1 MESSKERPAR
11 MRVFR
16 SFENL
21 TDDARGAVVAIG
33 NFDGLHLGHQS
44 LLDQARAIA
53 RDLGAPLAILTFE
66 PHPRM
71 LFRADDPPFR
81 LTSAEDRETAAGNI
95 DIDLFY
101 EVEFNRDFAAMTA
114 EEFIERVLVTGLGAK
129 HVVVGWDFCF
139 GKGRAGD
146 VDLLRAIGE
155 KSGFGV
161 TAVTAVTH
169 DDGIVYSSTAIRQA
183 LRDGRPEDAKHL
195 LGRPWEIGG
204 VVAHGDA
211 RGRTIGFPTANV
223 PLGNHLRPKFGV
235 YAVELGLVSKTD
247 GKTVERWIPGVAN
260 IGVRPS
266 FGGDDD
272 AGLEAHL
279 FDFDQDIYDRRVRV
293 RLHGFIRGEKKFDG
307 LDALKAQ
314 IAADVIAAKDI
325 LGKI

>member
-1 MESSKERPAR
+1 

-21 TDDARGAVVAIG
+21 TDEARGAVVAIG
-33 NFDGLHLGHQS
+33 NFDGLHLGHQT

-53 RDLGAPLAILTFE
+53 RDLGVPLAILTFE

-81 LTSAEDRETAAGNI
+81 LTSAEDRETAAGSI

-101 EVEFNRDFAAMTA
+101 EIEFNRDFAAMSA
-114 EEFIERVLVTGLGAK
+114 EQFIERVLVEGLGAR

-139 GKGRAGD
+139 GKGRAGN
-146 VDLLRAIGE
+146 VDFLRAIGE

-161 TAVTAVTH
+161 TAVDAVTH
-169 DDGIVYSSTAIRQA
+169 DNGIIYSSTAIRQA
-183 LRDGRPEDAKHL
+183 LREGRPQDATHL
-195 LGRPWEIGG
+195 LGRPWEIAGI
-204 VVAHGDA
+204 VAHGDA

-223 PLGNHLRPKFGV
+223 ALGDHLRPKFGV
-235 YAVELGLVSKTD
+235 YAVELGLISDAD
-247 GKTVERWIPGVAN
+247 GQTVERWVPGVAN

-293 RLHGFIRGEKKFDG
+293 RLHGFIRGEQKFDG
-307 LDALKAQ
+307 LDALKAR
-314 IAADVIAAKDI
+314 IAADVIAAKEI

>member
-1 MESSKERPAR
+1 

-21 TDDARGAVVAIG
+21 TDEARGAVVAIG

-44 LLDQARAIA
+44 LLDQAREIA
-53 RDLGAPLAILTFE
+53 RDLGVPLAILTFE

-81 LTSAEDRETAAGNI
+81 LTSADDRETAASTI

-101 EVEFNRDFAAMTA
+101 EAEFNRDFAAMSA
-114 EEFIERVLVTGLGAK
+114 EEFIERVLVKGLGAK

-146 VDLLRAIGE
+146 VDLLRSIGE
-155 KSGFGV
+155 TSGFGV
-161 TAVTAVTH
+161 TAVEAVTH
-169 DDGIVYSSTAIRQA
+169 DNGIVYSSTAIRQA
-183 LRDGRPEDAKHL
+183 LRDGRPQDATHL
-195 LGRPWEIGG
+195 LGRPWEIAGI
-204 VVAHGDA
+204 VAHGDA

-223 PLGNHLRPKFGV
+223 ALGNHLRPKFGV
-235 YAVELGLVSKTD
+235 YAIELGLISQDD
-247 GKTVERWIPGVAN
+247 GQTVERWVRGVAN

-266 FGGDDD
+266 FGGDND

-279 FDFDQDIYDRRVRV
+279 FDFDQDIYDRPVRV

-314 IAADVIAAKDI
+314 IASDVVAAKEI

>member
-1 MESSKERPAR
+1 

-33 NFDGLHLGHQS
+33 NFDGLHLGHQT
-44 LLDQARAIA
+44 LLDQARKIA
-53 RDLGAPLAILTFE
+53 RDLGVPLAILTFE

-81 LTSAEDRETAAGNI
+81 LTSAQDRETAALSI

-101 EVEFNRDFAAMTA
+101 QADFNRDFAAMTA
-114 EEFIERVLVTGLGAK
+114 EEFIERVLVKGLGAK

-139 GKGRAGD
+139 GKGRAGN
-146 VDLLRAIGE
+146 VDLLRALGE

-161 TAVTAVTH
+161 TAVEAVTH
-169 DDGIVYSSTAIRQA
+169 DNGIIYSSTAIRQA
-183 LRDGRPEDAKHL
+183 LRDGRPQDAAHL
-195 LGRPWEIGG
+195 LGRPWEIAGTI
-204 VVAHGDA
+204 AHGDA

-223 PLGNHLRPKFGV
+223 ALGDHLRPKFGV
-235 YAVELGLVSKTD
+235 YAIELGLISEAD
-247 GKTVERWIPGVAN
+247 GETVECWVRGVAN

-266 FGGDDD
+266 FGGDDE

-293 RLHGFIRGEKKFDG
+293 RLHGFIRGEQKFDG

-314 IAADVIAAKDI
+314 IASDVIAAKEI

>member
-1 MESSKERPAR
+1 

-21 TDDARGAVVAIG
+21 TDEARGAVVAIG

-44 LLDQARAIA
+44 LLDQAREIA
-53 RDLGAPLAILTFE
+53 RDLGVPLAILTFE

-81 LTSAEDRETAAGNI
+81 LTSADDRETAASNI

-101 EVEFNRDFAAMTA
+101 EAEFNRDFAAMSA
-114 EEFIERVLVTGLGAK
+114 EEFIERVLVKGLGAK

-146 VDLLRAIGE
+146 VDLLRSIGQT
-155 KSGFGV
+155 SGFGV
-161 TAVTAVTH
+161 TAVEAVTH
-169 DDGIVYSSTAIRQA
+169 DNGIVYSSTAIRQA
-183 LRDGRPEDAKHL
+183 LRDGRPQDATHL
-195 LGRPWEIGG
+195 LGRPWEIAGI
-204 VVAHGDA
+204 VAHGDA

-223 PLGNHLRPKFGV
+223 ALGNHLRPKFGV
-235 YAVELGLVSKTD
+235 YAIELGLISQDD
-247 GKTVERWIPGVAN
+247 GQTVERWVRGVAN

-266 FGGDDD
+266 FGGDND

-279 FDFDQDIYDRRVRV
+279 FDFDQDIYDRPVRV

-314 IAADVIAAKDI
+314 IASDVVAAKEI

>member
-1 MESSKERPAR
+1 

-33 NFDGLHLGHQS
+33 NFDGLHLGHQT
-44 LLDQARAIA
+44 LLDQARKIA
-53 RDLGAPLAILTFE
+53 RDLGVPLAILTFE

-81 LTSAEDRETAAGNI
+81 LTSAQDRETAALSI

-101 EVEFNRDFAAMTA
+101 QADFNRDFAAMTA
-114 EEFIERVLVTGLGAK
+114 EEFIERVLVKGLGAK

-139 GKGRAGD
+139 GKGRAGN

-161 TAVTAVTH
+161 TAVEAVTH
-169 DDGIVYSSTAIRQA
+169 DNGIIYSSTAIRQA
-183 LRDGRPEDAKHL
+183 LRDGRPQDAAHL
-195 LGRPWEIGG
+195 LGRPWEIAGT
-204 VVAHGDA
+204 VAHGDA

-223 PLGNHLRPKFGV
+223 ALGDHLRPKFGV
-235 YAVELGLVSKTD
+235 YAIELGLVSEAD
-247 GKTVERWIPGVAN
+247 GETVECWVRGVAN

-266 FGGDDD
+266 FGGDDE

-293 RLHGFIRGEKKFDG
+293 RLHGFIRGEQKFDG

-314 IAADVIAAKDI
+314 IASDVIAAKEI

>member
-1 MESSKERPAR
+1 

-21 TDDARGAVVAIG
+21 TDDARGAVVAVG
-33 NFDGLHLGHQS
+33 NFDGLHLGHQT
-44 LLDQARAIA
+44 LLDQARKIA
-53 RDLGAPLAILTFE
+53 RDLGVPLAILTFE

-81 LTSAEDRETAAGNI
+81 LTSAQDRETAALSI

-101 EVEFNRDFAAMTA
+101 QVEFNRDFAAMTA
-114 EEFIERVLVTGLGAK
+114 EEFIERVLVKGLGAK

-139 GKGRAGD
+139 GKGRAGN

-161 TAVTAVTH
+161 TAVEAVTH
-169 DDGIVYSSTAIRQA
+169 DNGIIYSSTAIRQA
-183 LRDGRPEDAKHL
+183 LRDGRPQDAAHL
-195 LGRPWEIGG
+195 LGRPWEIAGTI
-204 VVAHGDA
+204 AHGDA

-223 PLGNHLRPKFGV
+223 ALGDHLRPKFGV
-235 YAVELGLVSKTD
+235 YAIELGLISEGD
-247 GKTVERWIPGVAN
+247 GETVERWVPGVAN

-266 FGGDDD
+266 FGGDDE

-293 RLHGFIRGEKKFDG
+293 RLHGFIRGEQKFDG

-314 IAADVIAAKDI
+314 IASDVIAAKEI

>member
-1 MESSKERPAR
+1 

-21 TDDARGAVVAIG
+21 TDEARGAVVAIG

-44 LLDQARAIA
+44 LLDQAREIA
-53 RDLGAPLAILTFE
+53 RDLGVPLAILTFE

-81 LTSAEDRETAAGNI
+81 LTSADDRETAASNI

-101 EVEFNRDFAAMTA
+101 EAEFNRDFAAMSA
-114 EEFIERVLVTGLGAK
+114 EEFIERVLVKGLGAK

-146 VDLLRAIGE
+146 VDLLRSIGE
-155 KSGFGV
+155 TSGFGV
-161 TAVTAVTH
+161 TAVEAVTH
-169 DDGIVYSSTAIRQA
+169 DNGIVYSSTAIRQA
-183 LRDGRPEDAKHL
+183 LRDGRPQDATHL
-195 LGRPWEIGG
+195 LGRPWEIAGI
-204 VVAHGDA
+204 VAHGDA

-223 PLGNHLRPKFGV
+223 ALGNHLRPKFGV
-235 YAVELGLVSKTD
+235 YAIELGLISQDD
-247 GKTVERWIPGVAN
+247 GQTVERWVRGVAN

-266 FGGDDD
+266 FGGDND

-279 FDFDQDIYDRRVRV
+279 FDFDQDIYGRPVRV

-314 IAADVIAAKDI
+314 IASDVVAAKEI

>member
-1 MESSKERPAR
+1 
-11 MRVFR
+11 
-16 SFENL
+16 
-21 TDDARGAVVAIG
+21 
-33 NFDGLHLGHQS
+33 
-44 LLDQARAIA
+44 
-53 RDLGAPLAILTFE
+53 
-66 PHPRM
+66 
-71 LFRADDPPFR
+71 
-81 LTSAEDRETAAGNI
+81 
-95 DIDLFY
+95 
-101 EVEFNRDFAAMTA
+101 MTA

-169 DDGIVYSSTAIRQA
+169 DNGIVYSSTAIRQA

-223 PLGNHLRPKFGV
+223 ALGNHLRPKFGV

>member
-1 MESSKERPAR
+1 

-21 TDDARGAVVAIG
+21 TDEARGAVVAIG

-44 LLDQARAIA
+44 LLDQAREIA
-53 RDLGAPLAILTFE
+53 HDLGVPLAILTFE

-81 LTSAEDRETAAGNI
+81 LTSADDRETAASNI

-101 EVEFNRDFAAMTA
+101 EAEFNRDFAAMSA
-114 EEFIERVLVTGLGAK
+114 EEFIERVLVKGLGAK

-146 VDLLRAIGE
+146 VDLLRSIGQT
-155 KSGFGV
+155 SGFGV
-161 TAVTAVTH
+161 TAVEAVTH
-169 DDGIVYSSTAIRQA
+169 DNGIVYSSTAIRQA
-183 LRDGRPEDAKHL
+183 LRDGRPQDATHL
-195 LGRPWEIGG
+195 LGRPWEIAGI
-204 VVAHGDA
+204 VAHGDA

-223 PLGNHLRPKFGV
+223 ALGNHLRPKFGV
-235 YAVELGLVSKTD
+235 YAIELGLISQDD
-247 GKTVERWIPGVAN
+247 GQTVERWVRGVAN

-266 FGGDDD
+266 FGGDND

-279 FDFDQDIYDRRVRV
+279 FDFDQDIYDRPVRV

-314 IAADVIAAKDI
+314 IASDVVAAKEI

>member
-1 MESSKERPAR
+1 

-21 TDDARGAVVAIG
+21 TDDLRGAVVAIG
-33 NFDGLHLGHQS
+33 NFDGLHLGHQA
-44 LLDQARAIA
+44 LLGQARKIA
-53 RDLGAPLAILTFE
+53 TDLGAPLAILSFE

-81 LTSAEDRETAAGNI
+81 LTSADDRITAAGNI
-95 DIDLFY
+95 NIDLFF
-101 EVEFNRDFAAMTA
+101 EIEFNRDFAAMSA
-114 EEFIERVLVTGLGAK
+114 EEFIERVLVSGLAAR

-139 GKGRAGD
+139 GKGRAGT
-146 VDLLRAIGE
+146 VDLLREIGA

-161 TAVTAVTH
+161 TAIEPVTH
-169 DDGIVYSSTAIRQA
+169 DNGIVYSSTAIRQA
-183 LRDGRPEDAKHL
+183 LREGRPEDATHL
-195 LGRPWEIGG
+195 LGRPWEIAG

-211 RGRTIGFPTANV
+211 RGRTIGFPTANIAM
-223 PLGNHLRPKFGV
+223 GNHLRPKFGV
-235 YAVELGLVSKTD
+235 YAVELGLLSQDD
-247 GKTVERWIPGVAN
+247 GTTVERWIPGVAN

-272 AGLEAHL
+272 AGLEVHL
-279 FDFDQDIYDRRVRV
+279 FDFDQDIYDRQVRV
-293 RLHGFIRGEKKFDG
+293 RLHGFIRGEQKFDG

-314 IAADVIAAKDI
+314 IAADVTSAKQI

>member
-1 MESSKERPAR
+1 

-21 TDDARGAVVAIG
+21 TSEARGAVVAIG
-33 NFDGLHLGHQS
+33 NFDGLHLGHQM
-44 LLDQARAIA
+44 LLDQAREIA
-53 RDLGAPLAILTFE
+53 RDLGVPLAILSFE

-81 LTSAEDRETAAGNI
+81 LTSAEDRLTAAAAL

-101 EVEFNRDFAAMTA
+101 EIEFNHDFAAMTA
-114 EEFIERVLVTGLGAK
+114 EQFVQRVLINGLGVK

-139 GKGRAGD
+139 GKGRAGN

-161 TAVTAVTH
+161 TAVEAVTH
-169 DDGIVYSSTAIRQA
+169 DNGIIYSSTAIRQA
-183 LRDGRPEDAKHL
+183 LREGRPQDAAHL
-195 LGRPWEIGG
+195 LGRPWEIAGI
-204 VVAHGDA
+204 VAHGDA

-223 PLGNHLRPKFGV
+223 ALGNHLRPKFGV
-235 YAVELGLVSKTD
+235 YAVELGLISEDD
-247 GKTVERWIPGVAN
+247 GETVEQWLPGVAN

-279 FDFDQDIYDRRVRV
+279 FDFDRDIYDRKVRV
-293 RLHGFIRGEKKFDG
+293 RLHAFIRGEQKFDG
-307 LDALKAQ
+307 IDSLKAQ
-314 IAADVIAAKDI
+314 IAADVIAAKEI

>member
-1 MESSKERPAR
+1 

-33 NFDGLHLGHQS
+33 NFDGLHLGHQT
-44 LLDQARAIA
+44 LLDQARKIA
-53 RDLGAPLAILTFE
+53 RDLGVPLAILTFE

-81 LTSAEDRETAAGNI
+81 LTSAQDRETAALSI

-101 EVEFNRDFAAMTA
+101 QADFNRDFAAMTA
-114 EEFIERVLVTGLGAK
+114 EEFIERVLVKGLGAK

-139 GKGRAGD
+139 GKGRAGN

-161 TAVTAVTH
+161 TAVEAVTH
-169 DDGIVYSSTAIRQA
+169 DNGIIYSSTAIRQA
-183 LRDGRPEDAKHL
+183 LRDGRPQDAAHL
-195 LGRPWEIGG
+195 LGRPWEIAGTI
-204 VVAHGDA
+204 AHGDA

-223 PLGNHLRPKFGV
+223 ALGDHLRPKFGV
-235 YAVELGLVSKTD
+235 YAIELGLISEAD
-247 GKTVERWIPGVAN
+247 GETVECWVRGVAN

-266 FGGDDD
+266 FGGDDE

-293 RLHGFIRGEKKFDG
+293 RLHGFIRGEQKFDG

-314 IAADVIAAKDI
+314 IASDVIAAKEI

>member
-1 MESSKERPAR
+1 

-21 TDDARGAVVAIG
+21 TDEARGAVVAIG

-44 LLDQARAIA
+44 LLDQAREIA
-53 RDLGAPLAILTFE
+53 RDLGVPLAILTFE

-81 LTSAEDRETAAGNI
+81 LTSADDRETAASNI

-101 EVEFNRDFAAMTA
+101 EAEFNRDFAAMSA
-114 EEFIERVLVTGLGAK
+114 EEFIERVLVKGLGAK

-146 VDLLRAIGE
+146 VALLRSIGQT
-155 KSGFGV
+155 SGFGV
-161 TAVTAVTH
+161 TAVEAVTH
-169 DDGIVYSSTAIRQA
+169 DNGIVYSSTAIRQA
-183 LRDGRPEDAKHL
+183 LRDGRPQDATHL
-195 LGRPWEIGG
+195 LGRPWEIAGI
-204 VVAHGDA
+204 VAHGDA

-223 PLGNHLRPKFGV
+223 ALGNHLRPKFGV
-235 YAVELGLVSKTD
+235 YAIELGLISQDD
-247 GKTVERWIPGVAN
+247 GQTVERWVRGVAN

-266 FGGDDD
+266 FGGDND

-279 FDFDQDIYDRRVRV
+279 FDFDQDIYDRPVRV

-314 IAADVIAAKDI
+314 IASDVVAAKEI